1 MKLKTNPLFIFKTDA
16 GHGLCTYM
24 YTERTVGHNIIG
36 SKNVIYLKLLSKA
49 FSEDNMITFHSKIF
63 YIN

>member
-36 SKNVIYLKLLSKA
+36 SKNVIYLKL
-49 FSEDNMITFHSKIF
+49 
-63 YIN
+63 